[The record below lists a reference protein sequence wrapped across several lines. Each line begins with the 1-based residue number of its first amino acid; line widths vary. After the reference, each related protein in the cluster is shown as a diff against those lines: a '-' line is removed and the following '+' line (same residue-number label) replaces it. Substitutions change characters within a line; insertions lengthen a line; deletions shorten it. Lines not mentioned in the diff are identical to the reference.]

1 MATTTSDRTSPLKT
15 LSLRPEALSQLG
27 RLQAET
33 GWSKARLGELAIAA
47 LVAMKPDARLAL
59 NKKVPMP
66 RRKQRVIGGG
76 R

>member
-1 MATTTSDRTSPLKT
+1 MPTANTDRTSPLKT
-15 LSLRPEALSQLG
+15 LSVRPEAISQLG

-47 LVAMKPDARLAL
+47 LVAMKPADRLAL

-66 RRKQRVIGGG
+66 RRKQRVIGGAA
-76 R
+76 